1 VKLVVL
7 PGQGH
12 NMYEGFFRSQELV
25 DFVVDRARAG
35 RE

>member
-1 VKLVVL
+1 
-7 PGQGH
+7 
-12 NMYEGFFRSQELV
+12 MYEGFFRSQELV